1 MIKQIQKKFI
11 TISMISVSIVLLC
24 LIAIINVINY
34 SDISTKATNTINI
47 IMKYE
52 ERVFHGGGIHY
63 YPPEI
68 PFETRYFVIY
78 EDLND
83 DIYIDIDQIESID
96 YEEVLLYL
104 EKAVDKAG
112 YIDKIKYQ
120 RFEKPSGTYIIF
132 LDCSHEL
139 STFYSF
145 LRGSIIICFL
155 GLLIFLVLIILLSRI
170 VLKSSIESYN
180 KQKQFITNASHDLKT
195 PLTVINASCEVLEY
209 NLENNEWIEAIKN
222 QTKKLS
228 DLTNKLVFLSKMDE
242 ENKHYIKADFSL
254 SEVCNEII
262 SEYQI
267 VADSQKKKLIS
278 NIENNITL
286 YGDVAMIKQ
295 LLNCLFDNAFKYS
308 NEEGKINFELI
319 KSGKNIKITMFNTV
333 DNIEKG
339 NLDFLF
345 DRFYRL
351 DSSRN
356 SQLGGHGIGLS
367 IVKAI
372 VETHKGKI
380 HSYSNDGQ
388 SIYFIIII

>member
-11 TISMISVSIVLLC
+11 TISMISVSIVLFC
-24 LIAIINVINY
+24 LIAFINIINY
-34 SDISTKATNTINI
+34 SEINTKATNTINT

-52 ERVFHGGGIHY
+52 EKVFHSGGFHHY
-63 YPPEI
+63 PLEI

-78 EDLND
+78 EDLNNN
-83 DIYIDIDQIESID
+83 IYIDIDQIESID
-96 YEEVLLYL
+96 DETVLLYL
-104 EKAVDKAG
+104 EKA
-112 YIDKIKYQ
+112 IDENGFIEGIKYQ
-120 RFEKPSGTYIIF
+120 KFEKTSGTYTVF

-139 STFYSF
+139 TTFHSF
-145 LRGSIIICFL
+145 LKGSIIICFL

-209 NLENNEWIEAIKN
+209 NLENNEWIDAIKN

-242 ENKHYIKADFSL
+242 ENKNYIKADFCL

-262 SEYQI
+262 NEYQI
-267 VADSQKKKLIS
+267 VANSQNKELKS
-278 NIENNITL
+278 SIEDNITL
-286 YGDVAMIKQ
+286 CGDVAMIKQ
-295 LLNCLFDNAFKYS
+295 LLNCLLDNAFKYS
-308 NEEGKINFELI
+308 NEEGTINIELI
-319 KSGKNIKITMFNTV
+319 KSGKNIKITMYNTV
-333 DNIEKG
+333 ESIQKG
-339 NLDFLF
+339 NLDYLF

-380 HSYSNDGQ
+380 HAFSNDGQ
-388 SIYFIIII
+388 SINFVIII